1 MLDLSRLDLDDIA
14 QALSNQTDYEHRW
27 LINPDTGEILF
38 WTSDTG
44 IDGKTPIDLDEL
56 DELPINPLPSYVWYQ
71 DMADFAER
79 VSDER
84 ASRRLTRVI
93 QGKGAF
99 RRFKDELHEEFP
111 ELLPVWYT
119 FRDTRARNRA
129 IEWLVDNSLID
140 NSAAT
145 QYIAEHPTPDLP

>member
-1 MLDLSRLDLDDIA
+1 
-14 QALSNQTDYEHRW
+14 
-27 LINPDTGEILF
+27 
-38 WTSDTG
+38 
-44 IDGKTPIDLDEL
+44 
-56 DELPINPLPSYVWYQ
+56 
-71 DMADFAER
+71 MADFVEL
-79 VSDER
+79 VTDER
-84 ASRRLTRVI
+84 TGRRLTRAI

-119 FRDTRARNRA
+119 FRDTRARRRA

-140 NSAAT
+140 DSAAT